1 MWAVSVRCAGRIAS
15 SCACVALTSPF
26 GIALGADAVK
36 EFPLKPV
43 RMVSPFSAGG
53 TTDTLSRFL
62 APKLAERLGQPVI
75 TENRPGA
82 GGMTGTNFV
91 AKSPADGYVLLF
103 MSGAYTAQ
111 ASVMKTLP
119 YDPLRDLEGVSMVV
133 TYPFVLVAK
142 GDSPLNTV
150 PELISAAKKNPARM
164 NYGSVG
170 VGSVFHLAGELFNVM
185 AGTDLTHVP
194 YKGGAEPVTELMGGR
209 IDVIFT
215 TLPGVFPQIKSG
227 RLRALAIASLE
238 RSSQLPDTP
247 TIAQTLPG
255 YDVTSFAGVAAPR
268 GTPPAIIA
276 RLNRE
281 IRTVMDLPDIRRE
294 FTERGG
300 DVHPST
306 PEEMTQHFVDE
317 IAKWKRVVE
326 ARKIEIQ

>member
-1 MWAVSVRCAGRIAS
+1 MWAVSVCCAGRIAS

-62 APKLAERLGQPVI
+62 APKLSERFGQPVI

-170 VGSVFHLAGELFNVM
+170 VGSVFHLAAELFNVM

-194 YKGGAEPVTELMGGR
+194 YKGGAEPLTELIGGR
-209 IDVIFT
+209 LDVIFN
-215 TLPGVFPQIKSG
+215 TLTGSIPHIKSG
-227 RLRALAIASLE
+227 RVRALAVASLE
-238 RSSQLPDTP
+238 RSVQLPDVP
-247 TIAQTLPG
+247 TVAQTLPG
-255 YDVTSFAGVAAPR
+255 YEVTSFAGVVAPR
-268 GTPPAIIA
+268 GTPRPVID

-281 IRTVMDLPDIRRE
+281 LRAVLDLPDIRRQ
-294 FTERGG
+294 FTDLGG
-300 DVHPST
+300 DVKAST
-306 PEEMTQHFVDE
+306 PEAMMQQVTDE
-317 IAKWKRVVE
+317 IAKWKRVVD